1 MLLLIDV
8 HNTIL
13 QPTTYIHTYI
23 TVHQSLSL
31 SHTEARTHHY
41 IYQTVSSI
49 DRPWTCM
56 MATDTEMSKPAELIF
71 WVVLFAQWCITERAK
86 VFKPLPNNS
95 LKLLKD
101 HDL

>member
-1 MLLLIDV
+1 
-8 HNTIL
+8 
-13 QPTTYIHTYI
+13 
-23 TVHQSLSL
+23 
-31 SHTEARTHHY
+31 
-41 IYQTVSSI
+41 
-49 DRPWTCM
+49 M